1 MRFINFFKS
10 LILYSLLTSI
20 NVMGQSGWTNGSSYP
35 VNRSGQLQSA
45 LNGGGMG
52 AAYPYGRELNNY
64 GKNQGYNNNNPS
76 LNNYSRFKGL
86 PSGSGTINS
95 RPEGD
100 YKFIASTL
108 QEGNYWI
115 LILKDSTNTIRMK
128 GSYSDQEMTIPDGMF
143 YYYHSN
149 GNTSMYGMYQQ
160 AQRNGIWISN
170 YANGKLKDSIS
181 YSNGKKNGPFKRFH
195 LNGSVYLNGIYEQE
209 NMQGT
214 WLEYY
219 ENNQPA
225 SISNYIQNRL
235 TSVVY
240 YTKTGEKIEQEKNK
254 PASKIFFNRRCEV
267 EKQLIYASFYGIPHK
282 LPNGKYECTL
292 FNMEGKKVV
301 VAHWWDPALTKKSGL
316 FEQYDTTGVLRVSC
330 YYDNNQL
337 NGPFKT
343 WYETGILSDSGY
355 MKKNM
360 ADGIWE
366 SWYPSGQK
374 KDSGEYDNDVV
385 KDLWCHWDVN
395 GNTRTLGAYG
405 KYGRTGDWKTYDR
418 YGKILFIERYR
429 KSKNEDPE
437 MIIINQK

>member
-1 MRFINFFKS
+1 MAYTKS
-10 LILYSLLTSI
+10 LLFCCLLSAVNLMGQPGWGNGLTS
-20 NVMGQSGWTNGSSYP
+20 P
-35 VNRSGQLQSA
+35 VTRSGDLQSA

-52 AAYPYGRELNNY
+52 AAYPYGRELNNF
-64 GKNQGYNNNNPS
+64 GQNQSYNGNNPT
-76 LNNYSRFKGL
+76 LNNQAYYNPFA
-86 PSGSGTINS
+86 SGSGKINS
-95 RPEGD
+95 RPNEE

-108 QEGNYWI
+108 QEGNFWI
-115 LILKDSTNTIRMK
+115 LILKDSTNTTRMK
-128 GSYSDQEMTIPDGMF
+128 GSYSDQEMTIPEGMF

-149 GNTSMYGMYQQ
+149 GNTSNYGLYNQG
-160 AQRNGIWISN
+160 QRNGVWVSN
-170 YANGKLKDSIS
+170 YANGKLKDSTS

-195 LNGSVYLNGIYEQE
+195 LNGSVYLNGTYDQE

-219 ENNQPA
+219 DNNQPA

-235 TSVVY
+235 TSVIF

-267 EKQLIYASFYGIPHK
+267 EKQLIYASFYGIPRK
-282 LPNGKYECTL
+282 TAKGNYECIL
-292 FNMEGKKVV
+292 YNMEGKKVV
-301 VAHWWDPALTKKSGL
+301 IAHWWDPAITKKSGL
-316 FEQYDTTGVLRVSC
+316 FEQYDTTGVLRISC

-366 SWYPSGQK
+366 SWYSSGQK

-385 KDLWCHWDVN
+385 KDLWSHWDVN
-395 GNTRTLGAYG
+395 GNTRTIGAYG
-405 KYGRTGDWKTYDR
+405 KNGRTGDWKTYDR
-418 YGKILFIERYR
+418 YGKILFIERYH
-429 KSKNEDPE
+429 KSKNGDPE
-437 MIIINQK
+437 MIIINQQ

>member
-1 MRFINFFKS
+1 MPCAKTLLFFG
-10 LILYSLLTSI
+10 LITSVNLL
-20 NVMGQSGWTNGSSYP
+20 GQSGWTNGLSYP
-35 VNRSGQLQSA
+35 VTRSGDLQSA
-45 LNGGGMG
+45 LNGGV
-52 AAYPYGRELNNY
+52 AYPFGRNSYGENHY
-64 GKNQGYNNNNPS
+64 YNNNNPS
-76 LNNYSRFKGL
+76 LNN
-86 PSGSGTINS
+86 SGGFRSGPTGTYGNNAQ
-95 RPEGD
+95 PEGE

-115 LILKDSTNTIRMK
+115 LILKDSANTIRMK
-128 GSYSDQEMTIPDGMF
+128 GSYSNEEMTIPDGMF

-181 YSNGKKNGPFKRFH
+181 YINGKKDGPLKRFH
-195 LNGSVYLNGIYEQE
+195 LNGSLFISGNFVDDNQ
-209 NMQGT
+209 QGT

-219 ENNQPA
+219 QNRQIA
-225 SISNYIQNRL
+225 SISNFIKDRL
-235 TSVVY
+235 INVIY
-240 YTKTGEKIEQEKNK
+240 YTKTGEKIEQENNK

-267 EKQLIYASFYGIPHK
+267 EKELIYASFYGIPQK
-282 LPNGKYECTL
+282 MPNGKYECIL

-301 VAHWWDPALTKKSGL
+301 VAHWWDAALTKKTGS
-316 FEQYDTTGVLRVSC
+316 FEQFDSTGVLRISC
-330 YYDNNQL
+330 YYDNNLL

-355 MKKNM
+355 MKNNL

-374 KDSGEYDNDVV
+374 KDSGEYVNDVV
-385 KDLWCHWDVN
+385 KYLWSHWDVN
-395 GNTRTLGAYG
+395 GDTRTIGAYG
-405 KYGRTGDWKTYDR
+405 KNGRTGDWKTYDR
-418 YGKILFIERYR
+418 YGKILFIERYS

-437 MIIINQK
+437 IIFFNKK

>member
-1 MRFINFFKS
+1 MRFKFFT
-10 LILYSLLTSI
+10 LILCSTVSLKAIS
-20 NVMGQSGWTNGSSYP
+20 QEGWVNGLSYP
-35 VNRSGQLQSA
+35 VTRSGDLQSE
-45 LNGGGMG
+45 LHGGSG
-52 AAYPYGRELNNY
+52 AAIYPYNNLFYNSFRGRQNL
-64 GKNQGYNNNNPS
+64 GYDDINRNS
-76 LNNYSRFKGL
+76 
-86 PSGSGTINS
+86 NS
-95 RPEGD
+95 RYGSNKSSGGPYSNNAQPEGE

-128 GSYSDQEMTIPDGMF
+128 GSYSDQEMTIPEGMF

-149 GNTSMYGMYQQ
+149 GNTSNYGFYNQG
-160 AQRNGIWISN
+160 QRNGGWVSN

-181 YSNGKKNGPFKRFH
+181 YANGKKNGQFKRFH
-195 LNGSVYLNGIYEQE
+195 LNGSLFISGNYVEDFQ
-209 NMQGT
+209 QGT

-219 ENNQPA
+219 QNNQLA
-225 SISNYIQNRL
+225 SISNFIQNRL
-235 TSVVY
+235 TSVIY

-254 PASKIFFNRRCEV
+254 PASKIFFNKRCEV
-267 EKQLIYASFYGIPHK
+267 EKQLIYASFYGMPHK
-282 LPNGKYECTL
+282 LPDGKYECIL

-316 FEQYDTTGVLRVSC
+316 FEQYDTTGVLRISC

-395 GNTRTLGAYG
+395 GNTRTVGAYG

-418 YGKILFIERYR
+418 YGKILFIERYS